1 MIMGNPFS
9 KDFDEFYLS
18 NYKRLFYTA
27 FRATENY
34 HDSEELV
41 DEAFIIYC
49 QKSKKIVIDNPSSYI
64 LGVLGNL
71 LRNYLKSQRR
81 EKCSFIPLHMMND
94 IMDDEDGLRRPL
106 TDILP
111 ASLLPWEREIL
122 ILRYEKNYS
131 FEEIAAEL
139 GMKEVSCRSR
149 LCRAKAHCQKLLM
162 EEEKI

>member
-1 MIMGNPFS
+1 MDNPFS
-9 KDFDEFYLS
+9 RNFDDFYKS
-18 NYKRLFYTA
+18 NYRRLLYTA
-27 FRATENY
+27 FRTTENF

-41 DEAFIIYC
+41 DEAFIIYS
-49 QKSKKIVIDNPSSYI
+49 QKSKEIVIDNPSGYI

-81 EKCSFIPLHMMND
+81 EKWSLVPLHMMND
-94 IMDDEDGLRRPL
+94 IMDDEDGLFRPL
-106 TDILP
+106 SDILP

-122 ILRYEKNYS
+122 ILRYEKKYS

-149 LCRAKAHCQKLLM
+149 LCRAKAHCQKLM
-162 EEEKI
+162 EDEEKV

>member
-1 MIMGNPFS
+1 MGNPFS
-9 KDFDEFYLS
+9 WDFDDFYKS
-18 NYKRLFYTA
+18 NYQRLLYTA
-27 FRATENY
+27 FRTTENF

-41 DEAFIIYC
+41 DEAFIIYI
-49 QKSKKIVIDNPSSYI
+49 QKSKEIVIENPSGYI

-81 EKCSFIPLHMMND
+81 EKWAFIPLHMMND
-94 IMDDEDGLRRPL
+94 IMDDEDGLCRSL
-106 TDILP
+106 ADILP

-122 ILRYEKNYS
+122 ILRYEKKYS

-149 LCRAKAHCQKLLM
+149 LCRAKAHCQKLM
-162 EEEKI
+162 QEEEKI